1 MKNNQI
7 FYDSLL
13 DFRNKTLFVMKS
25 LTVFLVLFSLYS
37 FTNSYSQSKKLK
49 IEIKEATLMSMIES
63 IENQSEFVFIY
74 NDEVLPELKKIL
86 GNIQIKNKS
95 IYKILDRVI
104 NKEKLIYSINERQ
117 VILNKKEHILKSN
130 IQQRISGTVTDA
142 IDGLPLPGVNIIVEG
157 TSRGAQTDFNGIYSI
172 NASAGEILKVSFIGM
187 QTQFITIGGNS
198 TIDIIMEQDLEDLDA
213 VVITGYQNVKR
224 ELFTGASQTIKA
236 KDIKLDGVAD
246 ISRAL
251 EGRAAGVSVQNVTGT
266 FGASPRITIRG
277 SSSILGDTKPIW
289 IIDGVIQEEIVNL
302 SVSDLVSG
310 DPNTLLSS
318 AVAGLN
324 ASDIE
329 SFEILKDA
337 SATALYGA
345 RALNGVVV
353 ITTKSGKRDQKPA
366 FNYSAEFAV
375 RDIPR
380 YGNYDQ
386 LNSQETV
393 SIYREMESKGFLDL
407 PTSFQ
412 GRFGGIYN
420 IMYRAINNFDENTE
434 QFQLENT
441 PEARARFLQQYELA
455 NTDWFKTLFNQTP
468 TQTHTLS
475 FSSGGENSTSYASL
489 GYYTDGGWSIADRV
503 RRITGNLRNT
513 YYLNDDKL
521 KITTQLQ
528 ASIRNQHAPGTLVR
542 EEDNVSGAFTR
553 DFDINPFS
561 YAINTSRALRPRDND
576 GNLEYSRYNWA
587 PFNIINEIQNNRL
600 ELNVSDIKFQ
610 GQAEYKLNENLTY
623 NFLGSARYVTSNSE
637 QSATENSNVAGAYRS
652 AETTIVQDQNTFL
665 FTDPDEPNS
674 RPRVVLPVGG
684 ILTTSKNTLTS
695 YTFRNTLDF
704 TKRFKDDIHGLR
716 IYGGQ
721 EYRYADRSRS
731 SNTGYGYQFDRGGT
745 VFTDPG
751 ILKKAILEGNEY
763 FSASET
769 RQREVSFFANV
780 TYDFDKKYVLNVTG
794 NYEGSNRAG
803 KSSDTRWLPTYTIG
817 GKWNVDKENFIKNS
831 NVISSMAIRPSY
843 GLVALL
849 ADNATNNLAIFRNQ
863 ITDRLNNNDRENFID
878 IEDLQNSELTWEKTL
893 EVNLGLDIGFF
904 NNRIMMNFDAYF
916 RKGKDLIDLIR
927 TTGIGGESIKLGN
940 NSEMTTNGIEFQL
953 NTVNVDTDDFT
964 WKSGF
969 NISHFNQE
977 VTSLKQEANV
987 FDLVTGTG
995 RGNAVGFPKG
1005 TLFSFKFEGLNE
1017 FGLPKFFTEDPDFDP
1032 NDPYA
1037 LIDFQETEDVLDYL
1051 VYEGATEPNLTGGLS
1066 NTFKYKN
1073 WDFSFFVSFSAG
1085 NKIRL
1090 NPSYASVYT
1099 DLDVFPREF
1108 VNRWIVPGDEN
1119 VTDIPVIV
1127 SKSLLQSYGDNNLER
1142 VYNAYN
1148 YSTERVADGDFI
1160 RMKNISLGYSFDKQ
1174 TIDRLGLSL
1183 FRLSL
1188 QSTNPFLIY
1197 SDSKLG
1203 GQDPEFFRSGGV
1215 AYPISRLFTF
1225 SLNVGF

>member
-1 MKNNQI
+1 M
-7 FYDSLL
+7 
-13 DFRNKTLFVMKS
+13 R
-25 LTVFLVLFSLYS
+25 
-37 FTNSYSQSKKLK
+37 
-49 IEIKEATLMSMIES
+49 MIES

-74 NDEVLPELKKIL
+74 SDEVLPELKKVL
-86 GNIQIKNKS
+86 GNIQIKNETISKV
-95 IYKILDRVI
+95 LDKVV

-117 VILNKKEHILKSN
+117 IILNKKIEDPDSN
-130 IQQRISGTVTDA
+130 VQRQISGNVTA
-142 IDGLPLPGVNIIVEG
+142 ATDGLPLPGVNIIIEG
-157 TSRGAQTDFNGIYSI
+157 TSRGVQTDFNGNYAI
-172 NASAGEILKVSFIGM
+172 NATEGEVLKVSFIGM
-187 QTQFITIGGNS
+187 ITKFITVGSN
-198 TIDIIMEQDLEDLDA
+198 TVIDIVMEEDFADLDE
-213 VVITGYQNVKR
+213 VVITGYQNVRR

-236 KDIKLDGVAD
+236 EDIKLDGVAD

-266 FGASPRITIRG
+266 FGAAPRITIRG

-324 ASDIE
+324 ATDIQ
-329 SFEILKDA
+329 SFEILRDA

-353 ITTKSGKRDQKPA
+353 ITTKSGKKNQKPT
-366 FNYSAEFAV
+366 FNYAAEFAV
-375 RDIPR
+375 RDLPR
-380 YGNYDQ
+380 YSNYDL

-393 SIYREMESKGFLDL
+393 SVYREMESKGFLDL
-407 PTSFQ
+407 PSSFQ

-420 IMYRAINNFDENTE
+420 IMYRAINTYDENTG
-434 QFQLENT
+434 QFQLQNT
-441 PEARARFLQQYELA
+441 PEARAQFLQQYELA
-455 NTDWFKTLFNQTP
+455 NTDWFKTLFRTTP

-475 FSSGGENSTSYASL
+475 YSGGGENSTSYASL

-503 RRITGNLRNT
+503 RRVTGNLRNT
-513 YYLNDDKL
+513 YYLSDNKL
-521 KITTQLQ
+521 KITTQIQ
-528 ASIRNQHAPGTLVR
+528 GSIRNQLAPGTLAR
-542 EEDNVSGAFTR
+542 EEDVVFGSFTR

-561 YAINTSRALRPRDND
+561 YSLNTSRALRPRDNN

-587 PFNIINEIQNNRL
+587 PFNILNEIQNNSL
-600 ELNVSDIKFQ
+600 ELNVADLKFQ
-610 GQAEYKLNENLTY
+610 GQAEYQINENLNY
-623 NFLGSARYVTSNSE
+623 NFLGSARYVTSNGE
-637 QSATENSNVAGAYRS
+637 QAATENSNVAGAYR
-652 AETTIVQDQNTFL
+652 ADETTIVQDQNTFL

-684 ILTTSKNTLTS
+684 ILTTTKNTLVT
-695 YTFRNTLDF
+695 YTFRNTLDY
-704 TKRFKDDIHGLR
+704 TRRFNDSHGIR

-721 EYRYADRSRS
+721 EYRYTDRSES
-731 SNTGYGYQFDRGGT
+731 SNTGYGYQFSRGGT

-751 ILKKAILEGNEY
+751 ILKKVILEGNEY
-763 FSASET
+763 FSSQET

-803 KSSDTRWLPTYTIG
+803 KSSDTRWLPTYTVG
-817 GKWNVDKENFIKNS
+817 AKWNIDKEDFIQNS
-831 NVISSMAIRPSY
+831 NVISSLAFRPSY

-849 ADNATNNLAIFRNQ
+849 ADNATNNLAVFRNQ
-863 ITDRLNNNDRENFID
+863 ITDRLNNDDRENFID

-893 EVNLGLDIGFF
+893 ELNLGLDVGFF

-927 TTGIGGESIKLGN
+927 TTGIGGESLKLGN
-940 NSEMTTNGIEFQL
+940 NSEMTTNGVEFQL
-953 NTVNVDTDDFT
+953 NTINVDTDDFR
-964 WKSGF
+964 WKTGF

-987 FDLVTGTG
+987 FDLITGTG

-1005 TLFSFKFEGLNE
+1005 ALFSYKFEGLNE
-1017 FGLPKFFTEDPDFDP
+1017 WGLPQFLTDNEDYDPDR
-1032 NDPYA
+1032 PYA
-1037 LIDFQETEDVLDYL
+1037 LINFQDTEDALDNL
-1051 VYEGATEPNLTGGLS
+1051 VYEGATEPNLSGGLA
-1066 NTFKYKN
+1066 NNFKYKN

-1090 NPSYASVYT
+1090 NPAYRSEYT

-1108 VNRWIVPGDEN
+1108 VNRWLVPGDEN
-1119 VTDIPVIV
+1119 ITDIPVIP
-1127 SKSLLQSYGDNNLER
+1127 SKSLLQSYGDTSLQIA
-1142 VYNAYN
+1142 YNAYN
-1148 YSTERVADGDFI
+1148 YSTARVADGGFV
-1160 RMKNISLGYSFDKQ
+1160 RMKNITLGYSLDRR
-1174 TIDRLGLSL
+1174 TIDKLGLSN
-1183 FRLSL
+1183 FRMSL

-1225 SLNVGF
+1225 SLNIGF

>member
-1 MKNNQI
+1 MKNNQR

-37 FTNSYSQSKKLK
+37 FSNSYSQSKKLR

-74 NDEVLPELKKIL
+74 NDEVLPELKKAL
-86 GNIQIKNKS
+86 GSIQIKNKS
-95 IYKILDRVI
+95 IYKVLDRVL
-104 NKEKLIYSINERQ
+104 NKKRLSYSINERQ
-117 VILNKKEHILKSN
+117 VILNKKEVNLQSN
-130 IQQRISGTVTDA
+130 LQQQISGTITGT
-142 IDGLPLPGVNIIVEG
+142 DGLPLPGVNIIIEG
-157 TSRGAQTDFNGIYSI
+157 SSRGAQTDFNGIYAI
-172 NASAGEILKVSFIGM
+172 NASEGDILKISFIGM
-187 QTQFITIGGNS
+187 KTQFVTVGSSNV
-198 TIDIIMEQDLEDLDA
+198 IDIVMEEDLEDLDE
-213 VVITGYQNVKR
+213 VIITGYQNVRR

-236 KDIKLDGVAD
+236 EEVKLDGVAD
-246 ISRAL
+246 ISRSL

-266 FGASPRITIRG
+266 FGAAPRITIRG

-324 ASDIE
+324 ATDIQ
-329 SFEILKDA
+329 SFEILRDA

-353 ITTKSGKRDQKPA
+353 ITTKSGKKNQKPT
-366 FNYSAEFAV
+366 FNYAAEFAI

-380 YGNYDQ
+380 YENYDL

-393 SIYREMESKGFLDL
+393 SVYRELEAKGFLDL

-420 IMYRAINNFDENTE
+420 IMYRAINNFDESTGQYE
-434 QFQLENT
+434 LQNT
-441 PEARARFLQQYELA
+441 PEARARFLQQFELA
-455 NTDWFKTLFNQTP
+455 NTDWFKTLFRTTP

-475 FSSGGENSTSYASL
+475 YSGGGENSTSYASL
-489 GYYTDGGWSIADRV
+489 GYYTDGGWTIADRV

-513 YYLNDDKL
+513 YFLFDDKL
-521 KITTQLQ
+521 KVTTQLQ
-528 ASIRNQHAPGTLVR
+528 GSIRNQLAPGTLAR
-542 EEDNVSGAFTR
+542 EEDTFFGSFTR

-561 YAINTSRALRPRDND
+561 YALNTSRALRPRDND

-587 PFNIINEIQNNRL
+587 PFNIINEIDNNGL
-600 ELNVSDIKFQ
+600 ELNVADIKFQ
-610 GQAEYKLNENLTY
+610 GQAEYKINDNLNY
-623 NFLGSARYVTSNSE
+623 NFLGSARYVTSNGE
-637 QSATENSNVAGAYRS
+637 QSATENSNVAAAYR
-652 AETTIVQDQNTFL
+652 ADETTIVQDQNTFL
-665 FTDPDEPNS
+665 FTDPDAPNS

-684 ILTTSKNTLTS
+684 ILTTTKNTLVT
-695 YTFRNTLDF
+695 YTFRNTLDY
-704 TKRFKDDIHGLR
+704 TKRFKDDIHGIR

-721 EYRYADRSRS
+721 EYRYTDRSQS
-731 SNTGYGYQFDRGGT
+731 SNTGYGYQFSRGGT
-745 VFTDPG
+745 VFTDPD
-751 ILKKAILEGNEY
+751 ILKKAILEGNDY
-763 FSASET
+763 FSFQET

-817 GKWNVDKENFIKNS
+817 AKWNIDKEDFIRNS
-831 NVISSMAIRPSY
+831 NVISSMAFRPSY

-849 ADNATNNLAIFRNQ
+849 ADNATNNLAVFRNQ
-863 ITDRLNNNDRENFID
+863 ITDRLNNDDRENFID

-893 EVNLGLDIGFF
+893 ELNLGLDIGFF

-916 RKGKDLIDLIR
+916 RKGQDLIDIIR
-927 TTGIGGESIKLGN
+927 TTGIGGESLKLGN

-953 NTVNVDTDDFT
+953 NTVNVDTDNFS
-964 WKSGF
+964 WKTGF
-969 NISHFNQE
+969 NISHFDQE
-977 VTSLKQEANV
+977 VTSLKQQANV
-987 FDLVTGTG
+987 FDLITGTG

-1005 TLFSFKFEGLNE
+1005 SLFSFKFEGLNE
-1017 FGLPKFFTEDPDFDP
+1017 WGLPQFLTDDPDFNP
-1032 NDPYA
+1032 SDPYA
-1037 LIDFQETEDVLDYL
+1037 LIDFQDTDDVLDYL
-1051 VYEGATEPNLTGGLS
+1051 VYEGGTEPNVSGGLANS
-1066 NTFKYKN
+1066 FKYKN

-1090 NPSYASVYT
+1090 NPAYRSEYT

-1108 VNRWIVPGDEN
+1108 VNRWTAPGDEN
-1119 VTDIPVIV
+1119 ITNIPAIP
-1127 SKSLLQSYGDNNLER
+1127 SKAVLQSFGDTDLEQA
-1142 VYNAYN
+1142 YNAYN
-1148 YSTERVADGDFI
+1148 YSTERVADGGFV
-1160 RMKNISLGYSFDKQ
+1160 RMKNITLGYSFDKL
-1174 TIDRLGLSL
+1174 TLDKIGLSS

-1215 AYPISRLFTF
+1215 AYPISRLFAF

>member
-1 MKNNQI
+1 
-7 FYDSLL
+7 
-13 DFRNKTLFVMKS
+13 MKS

-37 FTNSYSQSKKLK
+37 FSNSYSQNKKLR
-49 IEIKEATLMSMIES
+49 IEIKEATLMNMIES

-74 NDEVLPELKKIL
+74 NDEVLPELKKVL

-104 NKEKLIYSINERQ
+104 NKEKLIYSVNERQ
-117 VILNKKEHILKSN
+117 VILNKKEEVLKPN
-130 IQQRISGTVTDA
+130 FQQQISGKITDET
-142 IDGLPLPGVNIIVEG
+142 DGLPLPGVNIVIEG

-172 NASAGEILKVSFIGM
+172 NASPGEVLKISFVGM
-187 QTQFITIGGNS
+187 QTQFVTVGDSTTINIVMKEG
-198 TIDIIMEQDLEDLDA
+198 LEDLDA
-213 VVITGYQNVKR
+213 VVITGYQNVSR

-266 FGASPRITIRG
+266 FGAAPRITIRG

-324 ASDIE
+324 ASDIQ
-329 SFEILKDA
+329 SFEILRDA
-337 SATALYGA
+337 SASALYGA
-345 RALNGVVV
+345 RALNGVIV
-353 ITTKSGKRDQKPA
+353 ITTKSGRKNQKPT
-366 FNYSAEFAV
+366 FNYQSEYAV

-380 YGNYDQ
+380 YTNYDL

-393 SIYREMESKGFLDL
+393 SVYREMESKGFLDL
-407 PTSFQ
+407 PSSFQ
-412 GRFGGIYN
+412 GRYGGIYN
-420 IMYRAINNFDENTE
+420 IMYRAIDNFDETTGQYE
-434 QFQLENT
+434 LANT
-441 PEARARFLQQYELA
+441 PEARANFLRQFELA
-455 NTDWFKTLFNQTP
+455 NTDWFKTLFRATP
-468 TQTHTLS
+468 TQTHTIS
-475 FSSGGENSTSYASL
+475 FSSGSETSTTYASL
-489 GYYTDGGWSIADRV
+489 GYYTDSGWTVADRV

-513 YYLNDDKL
+513 FFLNDNKL

-528 ASIRNQHAPGTLVR
+528 ASIRNQLAPGTFAR
-542 EEDNVSGAFTR
+542 QEDVVSGSFTR

-561 YAINTSRALRPRDND
+561 YSLNTSRALRPRDNN
-576 GNLEYSRYNWA
+576 GNLEFSRYNWA
-587 PFNIINEIQNNRL
+587 PFNILNELDNNNI

-610 GQAEYKLNENLTY
+610 GQAEYQLNDNLTY

-637 QSATENSNVAGAYRS
+637 HAITEDSNVAAAYRS
-652 AETTIVQDQNTFL
+652 DETSIVRNENTFL
-665 FTDPDEPNS
+665 FSDPDNPNAL
-674 RPRVVLPVGG
+674 PRVVLPVGG
-684 ILTTSKNTLTS
+684 ILITGKNTLTT
-695 YTFRNTLDF
+695 YTFRNTLDW
-704 TKRFKDDIHGLR
+704 TKRFKDDLHGLR
-716 IYGGQ
+716 VYGGQ
-721 EYRYADRSRS
+721 EYRYTDRSSS
-731 SNTGYGYQFDRGGT
+731 SNTGYGYQFSRGGT
-745 VFTDPG
+745 VFTDPD
-751 ILKKAILEGNEY
+751 ILRKVILEGNPY
-763 FSASET
+763 FSSQET

-803 KSSDTRWLPTYTIG
+803 KSSESRWLPTYTIG
-817 GKWNVDKENFIKNS
+817 GKWNIDKEDFIQDS
-831 NVISSMAIRPSY
+831 DVISSMAFRPSY

-849 ADNATNNLAIFRNQ
+849 ADNATNNLAVFRNQ
-863 ITDRLNNNDRENFID
+863 ITDRFNNNDRENFID

-893 EVNLGLDIGFF
+893 ELNLGLDVGFL
-904 NNRIMMNFDAYF
+904 NNRIMLNFDAYF

-927 TTGIGGESIKLGN
+927 TTGIGGESLKLGN
-940 NSEMTTNGIEFQL
+940 NSEMETNGIEFQL
-953 NTVNVDTDDFT
+953 NTVNIDKDDFQWRT
-964 WKSGF
+964 GF

-977 VTSLKQEANV
+977 VTSLKQESNV

-995 RGNAVGFPKG
+995 RGNAIGFPKG
-1005 TLFSFKFEGLNE
+1005 SLFSFNFEGLNE
-1017 FGLPKFFTEDPDFDP
+1017 FGLPAFLTQDPDFDP
-1032 NDPYA
+1032 SKPFD
-1037 LIDFQETEDVLDYL
+1037 LIDFQDTDNVLDYL
-1051 VYEGATEPNLTGGLS
+1051 VYEGPTEPNLSGGLA
-1066 NTFKYKN
+1066 NNFKYKN
-1073 WDFSFFVSFSAG
+1073 WDLSFFISFSAG

-1090 NPSYASVYT
+1090 APTYDSEYD

-1108 VNRWIVPGDEN
+1108 VNRWLFPGDEN
-1119 VTDIPVIV
+1119 ITDVPTIPSQSV
-1127 SKSLLQSYGDNNLER
+1127 LQSYGENEVER

-1148 YSTERVADGDFI
+1148 YSTARVADGDFI
-1160 RMKNISLGYSFDKQ
+1160 RMKNITLGYTFDKQ
-1174 TIDRLGLSL
+1174 TTDKLGISN

-1188 QSTNPFLIY
+1188 QTTNPFLIY
-1197 SDSKLG
+1197 SDSDLG

>member
-1 MKNNQI
+1 MKFNLT
-7 FYDSLL
+7 SLL
-13 DFRNKTLFVMKS
+13 TLLMA
-25 LTVFLVLFSLYS
+25 FSMHLS
-37 FTNSYSQSKKLK
+37 FAQ
-49 IEIKEATLMSMIES
+49 
-63 IENQSEFVFIY
+63 
-74 NDEVLPELKKIL
+74 
-86 GNIQIKNKS
+86 
-95 IYKILDRVI
+95 
-104 NKEKLIYSINERQ
+104 EKQ
-117 VILNKKEHILKSN
+117 
-130 IQQRISGTVTDA
+130 ISGTITDQNN
-142 IDGLPLPGVNIIVEG
+142 LPLGGVTIIVEG
-157 TSRGAQTDFNGIYSI
+157 TSKGVVSNFD
-172 NASAGEILKVSFIGM
+172 GEYAILAKIGDVLKFSFVGM
-187 QTQFITIGGNS
+187 QSQRITVGAEVTVNVAMI
-198 TIDIIMEQDLEDLDA
+198 EDVESLDT

-236 KDIKLDGVAD
+236 ADIKLDGVAD

-266 FGASPRITIRG
+266 FGAAPRITIRG

-310 DPNTLLSS
+310 DASTLLSS

-324 ASDIE
+324 ASDVE

-337 SATALYGA
+337 SASALYGA

-353 ITTKSGKRDQKPA
+353 ITTKSGKKNQKPT
-366 FNYSAEFAV
+366 FNYSAEYAV

-380 YGNYDQ
+380 YTNYDL

-393 SIYREMESKGFLDL
+393 SVYREMESKGFLDL
-407 PTSFQ
+407 PSSFQ
-412 GRFGGIYN
+412 GRYGGIYN
-420 IMYRAINNFDENTE
+420 IMYRAINNYDENTG
-434 QFQLENT
+434 QYQLENT
-441 PEARARFLQQYELA
+441 PEARAKFLQQFELA
-455 NTDWFKTLFNQTP
+455 NNDWFKTLFNAAP

-475 FSSGGENSTSYASL
+475 FSSGGENATSYASL
-489 GYYTDGGWSIADRV
+489 GYFTDGGWTVADRV

-513 YYLNDDKL
+513 YYLMDDKL
-521 KITTQLQ
+521 KVTTQLQ
-528 ASIRNQHAPGTLVR
+528 GSIRNQLAPGTFAR
-542 EEDNVSGAFTR
+542 QEDVVGGSFTR

-561 YAINTSRALRPRDND
+561 YALNTSRALRPRDND
-576 GNLEYSRYNWA
+576 GNYEYSRYNWA
-587 PFNIINEIQNNRL
+587 PFNILNELDNNGI

-610 GQAEYKLNENLTY
+610 GQAEYKINNNLTY
-623 NFLGSARYVTSNSE
+623 NFLGSARYVTSNGE
-637 QSATENSNVAGAYRS
+637 HAIKENSNVVGAYR
-652 AETTIVQDQNTFL
+652 ADETTLVQDQNTFL
-665 FTDPDEPNS
+665 FTDPEAPNS

-684 ILTTSKNTLTS
+684 ILKTSKNTLVT
-695 YTFRNTLDF
+695 YTFRNTLDW
-704 TKRFKDDIHGLR
+704 TKRFKDDLHGIR

-721 EYRYADRSRS
+721 EYRYTDRTESE
-731 SNTGYGYQFDRGGT
+731 NTGYGYQFSRGGT
-745 VFTDPG
+745 VFTDPD
-751 ILKKAILEGNEY
+751 ILRKAILEGNPY
-763 FSASET
+763 FSSEET

-780 TYDFDKKYVLNVTG
+780 TYDYDKKYVINVTG

-803 KSSDTRWLPTYTIG
+803 KSSDSRWLPTYTIG
-817 GKWNVDKENFIKNS
+817 GKWNVDKEDFIKDS

-849 ADNATNNLAIFRNQ
+849 ADNATNNLAVFRNQ
-863 ITDRLNNNDRENFID
+863 ITDRLNNDDRENYID

-893 EVNLGLDIGFF
+893 ELNLGLDIGFF

-953 NTVNVDTDDFT
+953 NTVNIDTDNFR
-964 WKSGF
+964 WKTGF

-977 VTSLKQEANV
+977 VTSLKQESNV

-995 RGNAVGFPKG
+995 RGNAIGYPKG
-1005 TLFSFKFEGLNE
+1005 SLFSFKFEGLNE
-1017 FGLPKFFTEDPDFDP
+1017 WGLPKFLSEDPDFDP
-1032 NDPYA
+1032 AKPYD
-1037 LIDFQETEDVLDYL
+1037 LVDFQDTEDVLDYL
-1051 VYEGATEPNLTGGLS
+1051 VYEGGTEPNVSGGIANS
-1066 NTFKYKN
+1066 FTYKN
-1073 WDFSFFVSFSAG
+1073 WDFSFFISFSAG
-1085 NKIRL
+1085 NKVRL
-1090 NPSYASVYT
+1090 APTYDSQYD

-1108 VNRWIVPGDEN
+1108 VNRWLVPGDETI
-1119 VTDIPVIV
+1119 TDVPTIA
-1127 SKSLLQSYGDNNLER
+1127 SQALLQSFGVNEVER
-1142 VYNAYN
+1142 AYNAYN
-1148 YSTERVADGDFI
+1148 YSSARVADGDFI
-1160 RMKNISLGYSFDKQ
+1160 RMKNISLGYSFNKQ
-1174 TIDRLGLSL
+1174 TTNQLGISN